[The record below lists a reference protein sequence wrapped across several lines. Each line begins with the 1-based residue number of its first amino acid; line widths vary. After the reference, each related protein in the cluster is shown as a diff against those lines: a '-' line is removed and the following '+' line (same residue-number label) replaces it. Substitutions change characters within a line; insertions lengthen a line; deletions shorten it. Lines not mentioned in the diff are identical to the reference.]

1 MVSNHFEFFV
11 RINYRICQNKLTI
24 TTRRRVASIIRV
36 LTGLKLT
43 RPDNFVIE
51 TALEVL
57 KDSFAIMIDELRG
70 LKIKIDELEKKIT
83 NTGPVVPVFSN
94 LLSLQK
100 YMLTLSSTYKTDKKM
115 VNSLRAHV
123 KNGGGDDENIS
134 HAISGLYDR
143 IKTMD
148 GIALTYSK
156 YLNKVDSLINNM
168 SSYQLNAI
176 MKTLTEISIVLT
188 VPTIIYGLW
197 G

>member
-1 MVSNHFEFFV
+1 
-11 RINYRICQNKLTI
+11 
-24 TTRRRVASIIRV
+24 
-36 LTGLKLT
+36 
-43 RPDNFVIE
+43 
-51 TALEVL
+51 
-57 KDSFAIMIDELRG
+57 
-70 LKIKIDELEKKIT
+70 
-83 NTGPVVPVFSN
+83 
-94 LLSLQK
+94 
-100 YMLTLSSTYKTDKKM
+100 M

-134 HAISGLYDR
+134 HATSGLYDR

-197 G
+197 GINVPLLFEKDAFGMLLVVLISISLSIIVWVWLRRKKYLQRVFDSFIVQNFRLPIGLTKN